1 MDRTGGDPLRLEP
14 GLRLRE
20 HLRGWTVRG
29 LLSEKPQRQAER
41 AGVRGHR
48 VQVAFEDVQVE
59 PQVGSDAHVNG
70 LPSERARAEESERI
84 VNWAFRQFTMKTLV
98 PGGETVATAPVW
110 LGETSRVNLTTPE
123 GVNVLIPAGAE
134 RGVTAEAVFQGPIEA
149 PVRAGQKLGE
159 LVVTIPGTAGARLPL
174 LAATDVPRAG
184 VLGRMQGAAMRLGR
198 RAIDAAGG

>member
-1 MDRTGGDPLRLEP
+1 MFVQS
-14 GLRLRE
+14 RLRVTFRAARRSDE
-20 HLRGWTVRG
+20 QNRLMWQRLTELSEQLPWDGEKLTPEEWKDLITACLRKQKVVRG
-29 LLSEKPQRQAER
+29 IE
-41 AGVRGHR
+41 G
-48 VQVAFEDVQVE
+48 
-59 PQVGSDAHVNG
+59 G
-70 LPSERARAEESERI
+70 LVFLGARTS
-84 VNWAFRQFTMKTLV
+84 QM
-98 PGGETVATAPVW
+98 TVA
-110 LGETSRVNLTTPE
+110 EMND
-123 GVNVLIPAGAE
+123 VLSFMEAFGAE